1 MIHFYVLDSSGDK
14 VSGIQVK
21 LDFGDELSSGERNK
35 EKKVDSNK
43 LRQWVLSTTNVMKET
58 LKQTNDG
65 SLTKRVLSS
74 KVNAFS
80 FIIKGQIAIK
90 KESDGNDNK
99 LIGISR

>member
-43 LRQWVLSTTNVMKET
+43 LSQWVLSTTNVMKQT
-58 LKQTNDG
+58 LK
-65 SLTKRVLSS
+65 
-74 KVNAFS
+74 
-80 FIIKGQIAIK
+80 
-90 KESDGNDNK
+90 
-99 LIGISR
+99 